1 MLEVNQAYEA
11 AIRRDPANW
20 FWVHNRWK
28 PGKHRKPAATSEA
41 PSESGETVEATDPTS
56 LV

>member
-1 MLEVNQAYEA
+1 VNRAFES

-28 PGKHRKPAATSEA
+28 KYQPAKSRSGLMEERSELSA
-41 PSESGETVEATDPTS
+41 QV
-56 LV
+56 